1 MSIYTGNNY
10 RKIYESHF
18 GPIPKDDQER
28 SYEIHHIDGNRKNND
43 PSNLQC
49 LTIQEHYNI
58 HFNQSDWGACYL
70 IARKMKLSP
79 EELSTLSKKVN
90 QQRIQTGEHQFCGD
104 KNPQKQ
110 EHNRIKSSKK
120 MKAQYETVW
129 KNNPENKKMRSLW
142 GKKGSEFMKST
153 EGRLLASSKTQ
164 SKNPNYDHTILTFE
178 HTETNT
184 QFTGTMYDFR
194 TKFML
199 RQSSVSMVVA
209 GKRQKVSGWK
219 LVI

>member
-10 RKIYESHF
+10 RKIYESNF
-18 GPIPKDDQER
+18 GPIPKDDQGR
-28 SYEIHHIDGNRKNND
+28 SYEIHHIDGNRKNNE

-79 EELSTLSKKVN
+79 DELSSLSKKVN

-110 EHNRIKSSKK
+110 EHNRMKASKK
-120 MKAQYETVW
+120 MKTQYETVW
-129 KNNPENKKMRSLW
+129 KNNPENKKMRSVW
-142 GKKGSEFMKST
+142 GKKGAEFMKSA
-153 EGRLLASSKTQ
+153 EGKALAASKTQ
-164 SKNPNYDHTILTFE
+164 SKNPNYDHTIFTFE
-178 HTETNT
+178 HTETST
-184 QFTGTMYDFR
+184 RFTGTMYDFR

-209 GKRQKVSGWK
+209 GKRQTVSGWK
-219 LVI
+219 LVN